1 MTALRR
7 VTGQGEVF
15 WEDLTVGEE
24 VTGPGVTITD
34 GHLVTWAGLT
44 GDWVSLH
51 LDAEYAAATPFG
63 QRIAHGPLTLSLGL
77 GLLTQTGIFGNV
89 RAWLG
94 VDAVRALHP
103 VVIGDTIHPE
113 AVLRASRETRKPDVG
128 IWTLDYRV
136 LNQHKEVVM
145 TFTSSLLLARREPG
159 AEQVPGAEAEAR

>member
-1 MTALRR
+1 MTPPRR
-7 VTGQGEVF
+7 VTGQGDVF
-15 WEDLTVGEE
+15 WEDLTVGDE
-24 VTGPGVTITD
+24 VIGPGVTITD

-51 LDAEYAAATPFG
+51 MDAEYAAGTPFG

-103 VVIGDTIHPE
+103 VVIGDTVHPE
-113 AVLRASRETRKPDVG
+113 AVLRESRGTRKPDVG

-145 TFTSSLLLARREPG
+145 TFSGSLMLARREPAAQPPAG
-159 AEQVPGAEAEAR
+159 EVEGR